1 MATVMTACGPSSH
14 LAAKGAA
21 VPRHGLARRVRR
33 VGMRED
39 RSGALLFG
47 EAPVGVLRRHGDVR
61 LGDIQRRNNRE
72 RGLCGRAT
80 MAGDPMASIGDDPD
94 TKERAKSPAAAESAG
109 GARKSAAK
117 SATVIVVGASGD
129 LAKKKIFPAL
139 FALYVEGLLPADINV
154 VGYARSPMDHEAFI
168 DRIAE
173 NMTCRI
179 KDHFG
184 DDFECDGTL
193 EEFLSRCSYVSGQY
207 DSVDDFKALSSHV
220 DALETARGVAG
231 VGNRLFYLAVP
242 PNVFVAA
249 ARGVSEGASSVGGWN
264 RVIVEKPFGR
274 DSASSRELSQGLAQ
288 WIDEESTY
296 RIDHYLGKELV
307 QNLLALRFSNLIF
320 EPLWNRHHVK
330 AVQIIFSED
339 FGTDGRGGYFDQ
351 FGIIRDIMQ
360 NHLLQV
366 LALFAMEPPVSM
378 GAEDVRDEKVKVLR
392 CVEDLRLEDLVIGQ
406 YKGRE
411 IKGHYYPGYLEDPT
425 VPEDSNCAT
434 FAAAC
439 FHCNNARW
447 AGVPFLMKAGKAM
460 DQRRV
465 ELRVQ
470 FHECATPLFGATTAN
485 ELVVRVQPEESVY
498 LKINNKVPG
507 MGMNIGTT
515 KLDLQYH
522 SAYGEQGRDMPEA
535 YERLI
540 LDAVKGD
547 RQYFIRADELEA
559 AWRIFTPALHAVEDR
574 GTAPEKYPYRSAGP
588 VGAHYLAT
596 KYGVKWGDAS

>member
-1 MATVMTACGPSSH
+1 MFVCAEERW
-14 LAAKGAA
+14 GA
-21 VPRHGLARRVRR
+21 
-33 VGMRED
+33 
-39 RSGALLFG
+39 
-47 EAPVGVLRRHGDVR
+47 LRRHRVLHRGR
-61 LGDIQRRNNRE
+61 HGGGQHTFCRRAAAADGE
-72 RGLCGRAT
+72 A
-80 MAGDPMASIGDDPD
+80 MVAGGAHGEQD
-94 TKERAKSPAAAESAG
+94 TKVRAKSPAAAESAG
-109 GARKSAAK
+109 RALKAAGNK
-117 SATVIVVGASGD
+117 NVTVIVVGASGD

-139 FALYVEGLLPADINV
+139 FALFVEGLLPTDINV
-154 VGYARSPMDHEAFI
+154 VGYARSPMDHETFI
-168 DRIAE
+168 NRIAE

-179 KDHFG
+179 LEHFG

-193 EEFLSRCSYVSGQY
+193 EEFLGRCSYVSGQY
-207 DSVDDFKALSSHV
+207 DSVDDFKTLSSHV
-220 DALETARGVAG
+220 DALEAARGAAG

-242 PNVFVAA
+242 PNVFVST
-249 ARGVSEGASSVGGWN
+249 ARGVSQGASSPGGWN

-274 DSASSRELSQGLAQ
+274 DSASSRALSQGLAE

-307 QNLLALRFSNLIF
+307 QNMLALRFSNLIF

-330 AVQIIFSED
+330 SVQIIFSED

-366 LALFAMEPPVSM
+366 MALVAMEPPVSL
-378 GAEDVRDEKVKVLR
+378 GAEDVRDEKVKALR

-406 YKGRE
+406 YEGRE

-425 VPEDSNCAT
+425 VTKGSNCAT

-460 DQRRV
+460 DENVV

-470 FHECATPLFGATTAN
+470 FHDSPTPLFGATMAN

-507 MGMNIGTT
+507 MGMNVGMTR
-515 KLDLQYH
+515 LDLQYR
-522 SAYGEQGRDMPEA
+522 SAYGDQTLNMPKA

-547 RQYFIRADELEA
+547 RQYFIRSDELEA
-559 AWRIFTPALHAVEDR
+559 AWRIFTPALHAIEER
-574 GTAPEKYPYRSAGP
+574 GTTPERYPYRSAGP
-588 VGAHYLAT
+588 VGAHHLAA
-596 KYGVKWGDAS
+596 KYGAKWGGAPSS